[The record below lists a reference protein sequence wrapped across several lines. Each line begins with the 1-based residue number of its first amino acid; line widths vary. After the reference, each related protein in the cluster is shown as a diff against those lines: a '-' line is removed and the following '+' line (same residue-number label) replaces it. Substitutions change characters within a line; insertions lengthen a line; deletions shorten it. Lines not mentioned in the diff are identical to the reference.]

1 MAGAEYH
8 RIILFVLK
16 QNKYFYFVI
25 VIGTWTTE
33 ILILYG

>member
-16 QNKYFYFVI
+16 QIKYFYFVI
-25 VIGTWTTE
+25 VILAWTTE
-33 ILILYG
+33 TLILYR